1 LKIGKTTRWILTI
14 GILAVLLGGLGIYYF
29 RQQTE
34 QSALIAGL
42 TQAQQNLIEYTSKY
56 TAQEFEA
63 QKKDLE
69 TRIDKASSRLA
80 ALQGE
85 FESSLESIDI
95 NESLYATANQANVTI
110 TNLSS
115 SLPEEYEIIVPRDG
129 ESTEGTEEEPIIIP
143 CRIFALRVATKGD
156 VVALL
161 NFLDK
166 LNQIFP
172 TSVIDSAKIDV
183 REEATEGEAI
193 ATMHLELKIYI
204 YEAG

>member
-1 LKIGKTTRWILTI
+1 
-14 GILAVLLGGLGIYYF
+14 LGIYYF

-34 QSALIAGL
+34 QSELLASL

-56 TAQEFEA
+56 TTQEFEA

-85 FESSLESIDI
+85 FESSLLESIGI
-95 NESLYATANQANVTI
+95 SESLYATANQANVTI

-129 ESTEGTEEEPIIIP
+129 ESTEDTEEEPIIIP
-143 CRIFALRVATKGD
+143 CRIFALHVAAEGE
-156 VVALL
+156 VMALL

-166 LNQIFP
+166 LNQLFP
-172 TSVIDSAKIDV
+172 TGVIDSVTIDV
-183 REEATEGEAI
+183 REEATEDEAM

>member
-1 LKIGKTTRWILTI
+1 MKIGKTTRWILTI
-14 GILAVLLGGLGIYYF
+14 GILAVLLGGLGIYYL

-34 QSALIAGL
+34 QSALRAGL
-42 TQAQQNLIEYTSKY
+42 TQAQQNLIKYTSKY

-69 TRIDKASSRLA
+69 TRIDKASSNLA

-85 FESSLESIDI
+85 FESLLESIEI

-115 SLPEEYEIIVPRDG
+115 SLPEEDQITVPGDG
-129 ESTEGTEEEPIIIP
+129 ESTEDTEQEPIIIP
-143 CRIFALRVATKGD
+143 CRIFALRVAAEGE

-166 LNQIFP
+166 LNQLFT
-172 TSVIDSAKIDV
+172 TSVIDSVTIDV
-183 REEATEGEAI
+183 REEVTEGEAI
-193 ATMHLELKIYI
+193 ATMHLELKIYF
-204 YEAG
+204 YEAE